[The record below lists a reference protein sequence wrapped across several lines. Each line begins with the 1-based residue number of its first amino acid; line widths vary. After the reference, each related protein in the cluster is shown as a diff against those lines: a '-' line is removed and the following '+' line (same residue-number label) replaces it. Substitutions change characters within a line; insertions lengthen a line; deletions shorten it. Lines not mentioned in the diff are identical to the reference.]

1 MSVGG
6 ALRARMRS
14 LAHDDDGS
22 TLLLTVF
29 YGALALALIVV
40 VVGATAL
47 LVERRRLFTLA
58 DGAALHAAEA
68 FALSQV
74 AFDGEAPSPR
84 LADDA
89 VEEAAASWL
98 ASAPTELE
106 EVTLVEAQSLDAQTA
121 EVTVAAVW
129 RPPMVSLLLPEGI
142 PLDVTVTAR
151 SVFVG

>member
-1 MSVGG
+1 MSGG
-6 ALRARMRS
+6 SVRGRMRS
-14 LAHDDDGS
+14 LARDEEGS
-22 TLLLTVF
+22 TLLLTIF

-68 FALSQV
+68 FALSQI
-74 AFDGEAPSPR
+74 AFDGEQPSPQ

-89 VEEAAASWL
+89 VERAAAVWIA
-98 ASAPTELE
+98 ASPTQLDA
-106 EVTLVEAQSLDAQTA
+106 VQLVDAQSLDAQTA

-129 RPPMVSLLLPEGI
+129 RPPIVSLLLPDGI

-151 SVFVG
+151 SVFVA

>member
-1 MSVGG
+1 MIAAASV
-6 ALRARMRS
+6 RARMRS
-14 LAHDDDGS
+14 LARDDDGS
-22 TLLLTVF
+22 TLLLTIF

-58 DGAALHAAEA
+58 DGAALHAAES
-68 FALSQV
+68 FALSQI
-74 AFDGEAPSPR
+74 AFDGEQPSPQ

-89 VEEAAASWL
+89 VENAAASWL

-106 EVTLVEAQSLDAQTA
+106 EVRLVSAQSLDAQTA
-121 EVTVAAVW
+121 EVTIAAAW
-129 RPPMVSLLLPEGI
+129 RPPIVSLLLPDDI
-142 PLDVTVTAR
+142 PLDVTVMAR

>member
-1 MSVGG
+1 MTRGT
-6 ALRARMRS
+6 LRARLRA
-14 LAHDDDGS
+14 LTRDDDGS
-22 TLLLTVF
+22 TLLLTIA

-68 FALSQV
+68 FALEHI
-74 AFDGEAPSPR
+74 AFDGEQPAPQLADAAVEQAADEWLRIAPS
-84 LADDA
+84 
-89 VEEAAASWL
+89 
-98 ASAPTELE
+98 ELD
-106 EVTLVEAQSLDAQTA
+106 EVALVHARSVDAQTA

-129 RPPMVSLLLPEGI
+129 RPPIVSLLLPDGV

-151 SVFVG
+151 AVFVA

>member
-1 MSVGG
+1 MTHGTFRTR
-6 ALRARMRS
+6 LRA
-14 LAHDDDGS
+14 LARDDDGS
-22 TLLLTVF
+22 TLLLTIA

-68 FALSQV
+68 FALEQI
-74 AFDGEAPSPR
+74 AFDGEQPAPQ
-84 LADDA
+84 LADVA
-89 VEEAAASWL
+89 VEQAADEWL
-98 ASAPTELE
+98 RVAPTELD
-106 EVTLVEAQSLDAQTA
+106 EVALLRARSVDAQTA

-129 RPPMVSLLLPEGI
+129 RPPIVSLLLPDGV

-151 SVFVG
+151 AVFVG

>member
-1 MSVGG
+1 MTRGTLRDR
-6 ALRARMRS
+6 LRA
-14 LAHDDDGS
+14 LARDDAGS
-22 TLLLTVF
+22 TLLLTIA

-68 FALSQV
+68 FALEQI
-74 AFDGEAPSPR
+74 AFDGEQPAPQ
-84 LADDA
+84 LADAA
-89 VEEAAASWL
+89 VEQAAAEWL
-98 ASAPTELE
+98 RIAPTELD
-106 EVTLVEAQSLDAQTA
+106 EVALVHARSVDAQTA

-129 RPPMVSLLLPEGI
+129 RPPIASLLLPDGV

-151 SVFVG
+151 AVFVG

>member
-1 MSVGG
+1 MTRGTLRDR
-6 ALRARMRS
+6 LRA
-14 LAHDDDGS
+14 LARDDAGS
-22 TLLLTVF
+22 TLLLTIA

-68 FALSQV
+68 FALEQI
-74 AFDGEAPSPR
+74 AFDGERPAPE
-84 LADDA
+84 LADAA
-89 VEEAAASWL
+89 VEQAAGEWL
-98 ASAPTELE
+98 RIAPTELD
-106 EVTLVEAQSLDAQTA
+106 EVALVHARSVDAQTA

-129 RPPMVSLLLPEGI
+129 RPPIASLLLPDGV

-151 SVFVG
+151 AVFVS